1 MVSGRELQSKQRR
14 RSLFEKR
21 SAGRSLSPTLWKL
34 TLASASGHEWWDG
47 SIGRLGSSYSSQ
59 ALGGQGEQ
67 VQKTLRHLALEQWRW
82 EVDRVNEFERS
93 VILVPL
99 LSMFLEPVC
108 FHCCGFIWFL
118 TWHNSALS
126 LVESLNYDMQTRKRQ
141 CTSQQCDLE
150 LSGLCYRSQYLVS
163 VTVLYFFV
171 FPWTIH
177 TFFLSELACASI
189 RVCLWVLKH
198 RTFGWW
204 RNLKRS
210 LPAWDHCVAIDR
222 FNLRT
227 SPLRFN
233 ESCYFHEETCF
244 CELKGLWKPGQ
255 SCIRDLEWQK

>member
-47 SIGRLGSSYSSQ
+47 SFGRLGSSYSSQ
-59 ALGGQGEQ
+59 ALGRQGEQ

-150 LSGLCYRSQYLVS
+150 LSGLCYRSQHLVS
-163 VTVLYFFV
+163 VYCFV
-171 FPWTIH
+171 FLCLPLNNSHIL
-177 TFFLSELACASI
+177 FIRACLCI
-189 RVCLWVLKH
+189 DTCLPPSLKTPDVWVMK
-198 RTFGWW
+198 
-204 RNLKRS
+204 NLKRS